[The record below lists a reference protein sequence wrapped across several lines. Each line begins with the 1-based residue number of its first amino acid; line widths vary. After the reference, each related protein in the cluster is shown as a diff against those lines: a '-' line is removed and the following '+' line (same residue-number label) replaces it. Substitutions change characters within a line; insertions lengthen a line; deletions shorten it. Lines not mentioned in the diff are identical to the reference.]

1 MSAVQ
6 ILAAYR
12 VTFSALL
19 LVASLEAL
27 AAGHAHAPHVLIVVA
42 AEIGGALLLCW
53 RRTQRLGA
61 GLLLVVFTCAQL
73 LSALEGS
80 WPIHFLQYAAS
91 TLLIVSLDRALGQ
104 RADPRPAAPGAQ
116 PLQ

>member
-1 MSAVQ
+1 VSAVH

-19 LVASLEAL
+19 LLASLEAL
-27 AAGHAHAPHVLIVVA
+27 SAGHAHSHRVLILVA
-42 AEIGGALLLCW
+42 AEIAGALLLCW
-53 RRTQRLGA
+53 RRTQWLGA
-61 GLLLVVFTCAQL
+61 GLLFVVFTCAQL

-91 TLLIVSLDRALGQ
+91 TLLIVSLDRALAQ
-104 RADPRPAAPGAQ
+104 RADPRCAGPRAEPAQ
-116 PLQ
+116 